1 MNGEKKYYRISEI
14 SEILGIKP
22 HVLRYWET
30 EFPEIKPLKGPSKH
44 RHYSYKDLEV
54 LKIIKRLLY
63 EEGFTIKGAKVK
75 LKEILKKKVG
85 GSEEVA
91 PLIENLKTRLKEIRG
106 VLASLREER

>member
-14 SEILGIKP
+14 SEILGVKP

-44 RHYSYKDLEV
+44 RRYSGKDLEA

-63 EEGFTIKGAKVK
+63 EEGFTIKGAKAK
-75 LKEILKKKVG
+75 LKELLRKKIG

-91 PLIENLKTRLKEIRG
+91 PVIESIKTRLKEIKDA
-106 VLASLREER
+106 LTSLKEER

>member
-1 MNGEKKYYRISEI
+1 MNGEKKYYKISEI
-14 SEILGIKP
+14 SEILGVKP

-44 RHYSYKDLEV
+44 RRYSNKDLEV

-75 LKEILKKKVG
+75 LKELLRKKIG
-85 GSEEVA
+85 NSEEMG
-91 PLIENLKTRLKEIRG
+91 PFIENIKARLKEIKE
-106 VLASLREER
+106 VLISLKEER